1 MENSRLFE
9 GGDLLW
15 DGIIVKEIEDIAVIS
30 GVGAGAIDVAPVYL
44 CGAQAL
50 GYGVAER
57 WKSAEELFDYGR
69 KKGCAIM
76 EMGGIE
82 KMTFGSG
89 SGDTDDLKDHG
100 MVTGYFAAVA
110 DS

>member
-1 MENSRLFE
+1 M
-9 GGDLLW
+9 
-15 DGIIVKEIEDIAVIS
+15 IIKEIEDMTSIT
-30 GVGAGAIDVAPVYL
+30 GVGAASIDVAPFYL
-44 CGAQAL
+44 CGAQAV

-57 WKSAEELFDYGR
+57 WKSAEETFDYGR

-76 EMGGIE
+76 EMGGFE
-82 KMTFGSG
+82 KMIFGSG